1 MITFLISL
9 INFLTQALILVV
21 IVSVILSYFVQPYH
35 PVRRALDTIVE
46 PLLTPIRRFVPL
58 VGMIDFSPLIL
69 IVLIELVSFGLK
81 NILYLLR

>member
-69 IVLIELVSFGLK
+69 IILIELVSFGLK